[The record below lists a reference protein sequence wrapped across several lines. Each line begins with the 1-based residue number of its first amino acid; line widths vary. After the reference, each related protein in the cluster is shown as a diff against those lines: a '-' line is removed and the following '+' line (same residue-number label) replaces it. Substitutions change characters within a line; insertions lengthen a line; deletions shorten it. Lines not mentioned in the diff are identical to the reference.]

1 LRFSDQLCKDLVW
14 GHEVEDFARS
24 VVESFGD
31 DVEIILAVPA
41 EVGSLGQILADEAIC
56 IFVAA
61 ALPRAV
67 GIAEPD
73 FDPGVTVTLAINPK
87 LITFSF

>member
-1 LRFSDQLCKDLVW
+1 LSVSDQFCEDLVW

-31 DVEIILAVPA
+31 DVEVVLGVVRQ
-41 EVGSLGQILADEAIC
+41 VGSLGKILADEAIC

-73 FDPGVTVTLAINPK
+73 FSYGDT
-87 LITFSF
+87 